1 MGCRCTLMENLLSGL
16 SGYCRDLWLIS
27 GSRSSKPT
35 ENYFFVEESNL
46 LMDMVSVGLD
56 WGYITSCWVTN
67 IWVTGCI
74 VSSCVGTN
82 MQVNAA
88 SQADKL
94 YWPALCM
101 RADLLSG
108 WVNNSTLCQLEL
120 GTLTQLRLLAGDD
133 HGSYTTPHYDRPP
146 PSSSSSPPQACSNST
161 NNKYVRYFSWLGVR
175 LWKSWQHW
183 MQWKKLS

>member
-1 MGCRCTLMENLLSGL
+1 MTKENKKDSILHQIIFLTRSYAALRAADLDWIIGSGYSPWQRKAKCLIKKNHCSLSCIPMREQKWVVLFFLQVRLWRCTLMENLLSGL

-46 LMDMVSVGLD
+46 LLDMVSVGLD

-82 MQVNAA
+82 MQ
-88 SQADKL
+88 L
-94 YWPALCM
+94 
-101 RADLLSG
+101 
-108 WVNNSTLCQLEL
+108 
-120 GTLTQLRLLAGDD
+120 LRLTSCIGQLCVCEQTFLVDE
-133 HGSYTTPHYDRPP
+133 
-146 PSSSSSPPQACSNST
+146 
-161 NNKYVRYFSWLGVR
+161 
-175 LWKSWQHW
+175 
-183 MQWKKLS
+183 

>member
-1 MGCRCTLMENLLSGL
+1 MEGKEFDKKNHYSLSCIPMREQKWVVLFFLQVRLWRCTLMENLLSGL

-67 IWVTGCI
+67 IRVTGRI
-74 VSSCVGTN
+74 VSSCVGSS

-88 SQADKL
+88 SQAGKL

-108 WVNNSTLCQLEL
+108 WVNNSTLCQL
-120 GTLTQLRLLAGDD
+120 
-133 HGSYTTPHYDRPP
+133 
-146 PSSSSSPPQACSNST
+146 
-161 NNKYVRYFSWLGVR
+161 
-175 LWKSWQHW
+175 
-183 MQWKKLS
+183 